1 MCHQVREFL
10 LEKAIFQ
17 LEDEHGAASDV
28 VVAKVPPTAYPLRN
42 GAAAKMRCRGQGD
55 ALKLFK
61 QWQEPCA

>member
-28 VVAKVPPTAYPLRN
+28 VVAKVPPTASPILCGTN
-42 GAAAKMRCRGQGD
+42 AAAANFGVVDRVMR
-55 ALKLFK
+55 
-61 QWQEPCA
+61 

>member
-28 VVAKVPPTAYPLRN
+28 VVAKVPPTAVLSS
-42 GAAAKMRCRGQGD
+42 AEWRG
-55 ALKLFK
+55 
-61 QWQEPCA
+61 C